1 MPKLNWKIFSRK
13 PVEKDI
19 PTKISQKEDEKSDG
33 TISPGRVSVPDN
45 SGIISTLKNLT
56 NLVEPSFR
64 KELIP
69 LIRDLYKVNPDVS
82 ISLQDMFKL
91 ANTGHTISFPKDTSE
106 NSERMLNHLQ
116 EVSKKWSRYTAGVDG
131 LVNKFIV
138 QCLISGAISIE
149 AIPNENLDGLSTI
162 VFLNPENIIFRRLNN
177 GVYQPYQ
184 INQNMITNGKPQY
197 IKLNTETYLYVSMYN
212 DIDEPYGVPPFIA
225 ALDSLKGQHDMRLNF
240 KHIME
245 LMGMVGFLEA
255 KMEKPARKPSES
267 ETEYSARL
275 SGLLRK
281 LKTNLMGGLSDGVVT
296 GFKEDHEFK
305 LNSTTQSLQNIEQP
319 WRMNQQSVANGLGV
333 NSSLIGVQT
342 NNTEGG
348 AGISLSKMISQLRNI
363 QMLVK
368 YVLEFIYSL
377 ELRLAGFNNKGVKV
391 TFGTSTIS
399 DELKVQQ
406 GLEYKIRNLSA
417 LYDRGI
423 ISQEQF
429 AWEMGYDKPDM
440 LEPRVNKEGSDT
452 ISTPEENAKKQKR
465 ETDKDTS
472 DRRVRDKKNPNP
484 KRGDQD
490 TRTR

>member
-1 MPKLNWKIFSRK
+1 
-13 PVEKDI
+13 
-19 PTKISQKEDEKSDG
+19 
-33 TISPGRVSVPDN
+33 
-45 SGIISTLKNLT
+45 
-56 NLVEPSFR
+56 
-64 KELIP
+64 
-69 LIRDLYKVNPDVS
+69 
-82 ISLQDMFKL
+82 
-91 ANTGHTISFPKDTSE
+91 
-106 NSERMLNHLQ
+106 
-116 EVSKKWSRYTAGVDG
+116 
-131 LVNKFIV
+131 
-138 QCLISGAISIE
+138 
-149 AIPNENLDGLSTI
+149 
-162 VFLNPENIIFRRLNN
+162 
-177 GVYQPYQ
+177 
-184 INQNMITNGKPQY
+184 
-197 IKLNTETYLYVSMYN
+197 
-212 DIDEPYGVPPFIA
+212 
-225 ALDSLKGQHDMRLNF
+225 
-240 KHIME
+240 
-245 LMGMVGFLEA
+245 
-255 KMEKPARKPSES
+255 
-267 ETEYSARL
+267 
-275 SGLLRK
+275 
-281 LKTNLMGGLSDGVVT
+281 
-296 GFKEDHEFK
+296 
-305 LNSTTQSLQNIEQP
+305 
-319 WRMNQQSVANGLGV
+319 
-333 NSSLIGVQT
+333 
-342 NNTEGG
+342 

-465 ETDKDTS
+465 EADKDTA